1 VAISTRFSGFRYT
14 HEAVGALVL
23 VTVLIFVMALMKAG
37 HIREWFDP
45 AVTVRVILPA
55 EGVFGLTEGARVEIL
70 GTKAGDV
77 RKIVLDP
84 NQTMHAE
91 IFVRNAMLAFVRR
104 DSQAIIR
111 KQFGV
116 AGASYLEIT
125 RGNGA
130 PLDKEYAVLTAIAER
145 APTDAAS
152 ELIAEIRNRVLPI
165 IEDSQAAIQAFTA
178 LAISLQGPI
187 SSLQP
192 LLTDLNTIT
201 GRLERGEGSVGRLLT
216 EDTLARELE
225 TLLDQAGAD
234 MQRLGA
240 ILTALAETARH
251 AATLTA
257 TLNKYAGGIPQ
268 LAKRVDAILVP
279 LQGVLEDLRQTT
291 PELPRLTKGMA
302 DTTEGLPLLLLQTE
316 QSLDSL
322 EKLLRQLRSHWLLGG
337 RRSDATQDS
346 SRRLPALDITP

>member
-1 VAISTRFSGFRYT
+1 MNTRFAGFRYT

-23 VTVLIFVMALMKAG
+23 VTVLIFAMALLQAG

-45 AVTVRVILPA
+45 AATVRVILPA

-84 NQTMHAE
+84 NQTVHAE
-91 IFVRNAMLAFVRR
+91 ISVRNAMLGFVRR

-125 RGNGA
+125 RGSSA
-130 PLDKEYAVLTAIAER
+130 PLDREYAVITAVAEQ

-152 ELIAEIRNRVLPI
+152 ELIAEIRSRVLPI
-165 IEDSQAAIQAFTA
+165 IEDSQAAIQAFAA
-178 LAISLQGPI
+178 LARSLQGPI
-187 SSLQP
+187 DSIQP
-192 LLTDLNTIT
+192 MLTDLHTII

-216 EDTLARELE
+216 DETLARDLE
-225 TLLDQAGAD
+225 ILLDQASTNV
-234 MQRLGA
+234 QRLGM

-251 AATLTA
+251 TATLTA
-257 TLNKYAGGIPQ
+257 TLNTAIPQ
-268 LAKRVDAILVP
+268 VAKRMDTMLVP
-279 LQGVLEDLRQTT
+279 LQGVLEDVRRTT
-291 PELPRLTKGMA
+291 PELPQLTKSMA
-302 DTTEGLPLLLLQTE
+302 DAAESLPLLVLQTE

-337 RRSDATQDS
+337 RRPDATQES
-346 SRRLPALDITP
+346 PRRLPALDITP

>member
-1 VAISTRFSGFRYT
+1 MNTRFSGFRYT

-23 VTVLIFVMALMKAG
+23 VTVLIFVMALMQAG

-45 AVTVRVILPA
+45 AATVRVILPA

-84 NQTMHAE
+84 DQHMHAE
-91 IFVRNAMLAFVRR
+91 ISIRNAMLAFVRR

-111 KQFGV
+111 KQFGG

-125 RGNGA
+125 RGSGA
-130 PLDKEYAVLTAIAER
+130 PLDREYAVLTATAER
-145 APTDAAS
+145 APMDAAS
-152 ELIAEIRNRVLPI
+152 ELIAEIRSRVLPI
-165 IEDSQAAIQAFTA
+165 IEDSQVAIQAFTA

-187 SSLQP
+187 DSLQP
-192 LLTDLNTIT
+192 ILTDLNTLT
-201 GRLERGEGSVGRLLT
+201 GRLERGEGSIGRLLT
-216 EDTLARELE
+216 EDTLARDLE
-225 TLLDQAGAD
+225 TLLAQTSAD
-234 MQRLGA
+234 LQRLGA
-240 ILTALAETARH
+240 ILTAMAETARH
-251 AATLTA
+251 TAILTA
-257 TLNKYAGGIPQ
+257 TLNKYAGGMPQ
-268 LAKRVDAILVP
+268 LARRVDALLVP
-279 LQGVLEDLRQTT
+279 LQRVLEDLQRTT
-291 PELPRLTKGMA
+291 PELPRITKSMA
-302 DTTEGLPLLLLQTE
+302 DATEGLPLLLLQTE

-337 RRSDATQDS
+337 RRSDAAQES

>member
-1 VAISTRFSGFRYT
+1 MNTRFAGFRYT
-14 HEAVGALVL
+14 HEAVGTLVL
-23 VTVLIFVMALMKAG
+23 GTLLIFVLALMQAD

-45 AVTVRVILPA
+45 AATVRVILPA
-55 EGVFGLTEGARVEIL
+55 EGVFGLTQGARVEIL

-77 RKIVLDP
+77 RKIVLAPD
-84 NQTMHAE
+84 QHLHAE
-91 IFVRNAMLAFVRR
+91 ISVRNTMLAFVRR

-125 RGNGA
+125 RGSGA
-130 PLDKEYAVLTAIAER
+130 PLDREYAVLTAIAER

-152 ELIAEIRNRVLPI
+152 ELIAEIRSRVLPI
-165 IEDSQAAIQAFTA
+165 IEDSQVALQTFTA
-178 LAISLQGPI
+178 LASSLQGPI
-187 SSLQP
+187 DSLQP
-192 LLTDLNTIT
+192 ILTDLNIIT

-216 EDTLARELE
+216 EDTVARDLE
-225 TLLDQAGAD
+225 TLLAQASVD

-240 ILTALAETARH
+240 ILTATAETARH

-257 TLNKYAGGIPQ
+257 TLNKYTGALPQ
-268 LAKRVDAILVP
+268 LAKRVDALLVP
-279 LQGVLEDLRQTT
+279 LQKVLEDLRKTT
-291 PELPRLTKGMA
+291 PELPRITKSMA
-302 DTTEGLPLLLLQTE
+302 DTTEGLPLLILQTE

-322 EKLLRQLRSHWLLGG
+322 EKLLKQLRSHWLLGG
-337 RRSDATQDS
+337 RRSDAAQES

>member
-1 VAISTRFSGFRYT
+1 MNSRFAGFRYT

-23 VTVLIFVMALMKAG
+23 VTVLLFVMALMQAG

-45 AVTVRVILPA
+45 AATVRVILPA

-84 NQTMHAE
+84 KQTLHAE
-91 IFVRNAMLAFVRR
+91 IAVRNAMLAFVRR
-104 DSQAIIR
+104 DSHAIIR

-125 RGNGA
+125 RGSGA
-130 PLDKEYAVLTAIAER
+130 PLDPDYAVLTAIAEQ

-152 ELIAEIRNRVLPI
+152 QLIAEIRSRVVPI
-165 IEDSQAAIQAFTA
+165 IEDAQAAIQLFTA
-178 LAISLQGPI
+178 LARSVQG
-187 SSLQP
+187 SMDSVQHV
-192 LLTDLNTIT
+192 LTDLHTIT

-216 EDTLARELE
+216 EDTLARDLE
-225 TLLDQAGAD
+225 TILDQSRAD
-234 MQRLGA
+234 MQKLGA
-240 ILTALAETARH
+240 ILTTMEEAVRH
-251 AATLTA
+251 APALTA
-257 TLNKYAGGIPQ
+257 TLNKYAGDIPQ
-268 LAKRVDAILVP
+268 LAKRVDAILEP
-279 LQGVLEDLRQTT
+279 LQKVLEDLRRTT
-291 PELPRLTKGMA
+291 PELPRITKSMA
-302 DTTEGLPLLLLQTE
+302 DTTQGLPLLVLQTE

-337 RRSDATQDS
+337 RESEATQGS